1 VIGRL
6 QTAVEFAGEEAS
18 PWGALKL
25 IAGSANP
32 DLAAKISDQL
42 NVPLTDP
49 RLRRFPDGEINV
61 KIEDSMRGH
70 DVFVIQP
77 TSPPVNEHLMEL
89 FIILDALRRA
99 SAGRVTAVIPY
110 YGYAR
115 KERKTQPREP
125 ISAKLVANFI
135 TLAGADR
142 LLLLD
147 LHAEAIEG
155 FFDVPTDHLSPHR
168 IFADHLR
175 TLGLRH
181 ITVVAPDAGG
191 GRRAEA
197 VANQLEAPIA
207 FGYKRR
213 RCRSAE
219 QHAGPNQCTGLAPM
233 HFFQFLY
240 AQAAS
245 DRGQIQGLPA
255 CHAGGTAGMRKQL
268 NHAHAHLGRCRNRGV
283 GGENL
288 ESQHLQSVADQNSG
302 GLIEGFVAGG
312 PPAAQIIIVHRGQ
325 IVVHQRVGMNQFHR
339 GSGAIQLGQRNSQS
353 FSGGVNQN
361 GP

>member
-1 VIGRL
+1 MIGRL
-6 QTAVEFAGEEAS
+6 QTAVEYVAESAS
-18 PWGALKL
+18 PWGELKL
-25 IAGSANP
+25 LGGSANP
-32 DLAAKISDQL
+32 ALSEKISAQL
-42 NVPLTDP
+42 RVPLTDT
-49 RLRRFPDGEINV
+49 RLRRFADGEINV

-77 TSPPVNEHLMEL
+77 TCPPVNEHLMEL

-155 FFDVPTDHLSPHR
+155 FFDVPTDHLSPFR

-175 TLGLRH
+175 TLNLH
-181 ITVVAPDAGG
+181 NLTVVAPDAGG

-197 VANQLEAPIA
+197 VANQLQAPIA

-213 RCRSAE
+213 PEEDQAE
-219 QHAGPNQCTGLAPM
+219 VIAVSGDVKGRDCVVVEDIITT
-233 HFFQFLY
+233 
-240 AQAAS
+240 
-245 DRGQIQGLPA
+245 
-255 CHAGGTAGMRKQL
+255 GGTISKLAQSLRLQG
-268 NHAHAHLGRCRNRGV
+268 AHKVLIAATHPVLTGDAVDRLKKAQIDDVIVTDSVPIAPERLGPPITV
-283 GGENL
+283 L
-288 ESQHLQSVADQNSG
+288 SVAP
-302 GLIEGFVAGG
+302 LLAEA
-312 PPAAQIIIVHRGQ
+312 IIRVHENRS
-325 IVVHQRVGMNQFHR
+325 VSELFR
-339 GSGAIQLGQRNSQS
+339 
-353 FSGGVNQN
+353 
-361 GP
+361 

>member
-1 VIGRL
+1 MIGRL
-6 QTAVEFAGEEAS
+6 QTAVEYAGEESS

-32 DLAAKISDQL
+32 LLAGRISEKLDI
-42 NVPLTDP
+42 PLTDA

-125 ISAKLVANFI
+125 ISAKLIANFI

-142 LLLLD
+142 LLLFD

-168 IFADHLR
+168 IFADYLKTKNLHHL
-175 TLGLRH
+175 
-181 ITVVAPDAGG
+181 TVVAPDAGG

-197 VANQLEAPIA
+197 VANDLQAPIA

-213 RCRSAE
+213 
-219 QHAGPNQCTGLAPM
+219 TGDGDVDTIAV
-233 HFFQFLY
+233 
-240 AQAAS
+240 S
-245 DRGQIQGLPA
+245 GDVKGRDCVVVEDIITT
-255 CHAGGTAGMRKQL
+255 GGTISKVVQALRNQGAGRVLVAATHPVFTGNAVERLKQ
-268 NHAHAHLGRCRNRGV
+268 ADV
-283 GGENL
+283 E
-288 ESQHLQSVADQNSG
+288 EVIVTDSVPIDADK
-302 GLIEGFVAGG
+302 LG
-312 PPAAQIIIVHRGQ
+312 PP
-325 IVVHQRVGMNQFHR
+325 
-339 GSGAIQLGQRNSQS
+339 
-353 FSGGVNQN
+353 
-361 GP
+361 

>member
-1 VIGRL
+1 MIGRI
-6 QTAVEFAGEEAS
+6 QTAVEYAGEESS

-25 IAGSANP
+25 IGGSANP
-32 DLAAKISDQL
+32 ALAARISEQL
-42 NVPLTDP
+42 SVPLTDP
-49 RLRRFPDGEINV
+49 RLRHFPDGEINV

-70 DVFVIQP
+70 DVFVLQP

-99 SAGRVTAVIPY
+99 SAGRVTAVVPY

-168 IFADHLR
+168 IIAEYLKTRDLK
-175 TLGLRH
+175 H
-181 ITVVAPDAGG
+181 ITIVAPDAGG

-197 VANQLEAPIA
+197 VANDLNAPIA

-213 RCRSAE
+213 AGDEVEMIAVSGEVKGRDCVVVEDIITTGTTISKLAE
-219 QHAGPNQCTGLAPM
+219 SLHDQGAHRVLIAATHPVLTGDAVKRLKDAHVDEVIVTDSVPIPAEKLGPPITVL
-233 HFFQFLY
+233 
-240 AQAAS
+240 
-245 DRGQIQGLPA
+245 
-255 CHAGGTAGMRKQL
+255 
-268 NHAHAHLGRCRNRGV
+268 
-283 GGENL
+283 
-288 ESQHLQSVADQNSG
+288 SVAP
-302 GLIEGFVAGG
+302 LLAEA
-312 PPAAQIIIVHRGQ
+312 IIRVHENRS
-325 IVVHQRVGMNQFHR
+325 VSELFR
-339 GSGAIQLGQRNSQS
+339 
-353 FSGGVNQN
+353 
-361 GP
+361 

>member
-6 QTAVEFAGEEAS
+6 QTAVEFIGEASS
-18 PWGALKL
+18 PWGELKL
-25 IAGSANP
+25 LAGSANP
-32 DLAAKISDQL
+32 ELSGRISSEL
-42 NVPLTDP
+42 GVPLTDT
-49 RLRRFPDGEINV
+49 RMRRFADGEINV

-77 TSPPVNEHLMEL
+77 TCPPVNEHLMEL

-125 ISAKLVANFI
+125 ITAKLVANFI

-155 FFDVPTDHLSPHR
+155 FFDVPTDHLSPFR
-168 IFADHLR
+168 IFAEHLR
-175 TLGLRH
+175 DMNLHNL
-181 ITVVAPDAGG
+181 TVVAPDAGG

-197 VANQLEAPIA
+197 VANQLQAPIA

-213 RCRSAE
+213 PEEDQSEVIAVSGDVKGRDCVIVE
-219 QHAGPNQCTGLAPM
+219 DIITT
-233 HFFQFLY
+233 
-240 AQAAS
+240 
-245 DRGQIQGLPA
+245 
-255 CHAGGTAGMRKQL
+255 GGTISKLAESLRSQGATKVLVAATHPVLTGNAVDRLRK
-268 NHAHAHLGRCRNRGV
+268 AKIDDVIVTDSVPIAP
-283 GGENL
+283 ENL
-288 ESQHLQSVADQNSG
+288 GPPITVLSVAP
-302 GLIEGFVAGG
+302 LLAEA
-312 PPAAQIIIVHRGQ
+312 IIRVHENRS
-325 IVVHQRVGMNQFHR
+325 VSELFR
-339 GSGAIQLGQRNSQS
+339 
-353 FSGGVNQN
+353 
-361 GP
+361 

>member
-1 VIGRL
+1 MIGRL
-6 QTAVEFAGEEAS
+6 TTAVEFTGEEAS

-32 DLAAKISDQL
+32 LLANRISAILDI
-42 NVPLTDP
+42 PLTDA

-77 TSPPVNEHLMEL
+77 TSPPVNENLMEL

-99 SAGRVTAVIPY
+99 SAGRVTAVVPY

-125 ISAKLVANFI
+125 ISAKLIANFI

-142 LLLLD
+142 LLLFD

-168 IFADHLR
+168 IFADYLK
-175 TLGLRH
+175 TKNLRH
-181 ITVVAPDAGG
+181 LTIVAPDAGG

-197 VANQLEAPIA
+197 VANDLQAPIA

-213 RCRSAE
+213 SATDDSVE
-219 QHAGPNQCTGLAPM
+219 MIAVSGDVNGRDCVVVEDIITT
-233 HFFQFLY
+233 
-240 AQAAS
+240 
-245 DRGQIQGLPA
+245 
-255 CHAGGTAGMRKQL
+255 GGTISKVIQALRNQGAGRILVAATHPVFTGDAVERLKQSGVEEVIVTDSVPI
-268 NHAHAHLGRCRNRGV
+268 ATEKLGPPLTV
-283 GGENL
+283 L
-288 ESQHLQSVADQNSG
+288 SVAP
-302 GLIEGFVAGG
+302 LLAEAMIR
-312 PPAAQIIIVHRGQ
+312 VHENRS
-325 IVVHQRVGMNQFHR
+325 VSELFR
-339 GSGAIQLGQRNSQS
+339 
-353 FSGGVNQN
+353 
-361 GP
+361 

>member
-1 VIGRL
+1 MIGRL
-6 QTAVEFAGEEAS
+6 QTAVEYIGEASS
-18 PWGALKL
+18 PWGELKL
-25 IAGSANP
+25 IAGTANP
-32 DLAAKISDQL
+32 DLAAHISEVL
-42 NVPLTDP
+42 GVPLTSA
-49 RLRRFPDGEINV
+49 RLRRFADGEINV

-77 TSPPVNEHLMEL
+77 TCPPVNEHLMEL

-155 FFDVPTDHLSPHR
+155 FFDVPTDHLSPFR
-168 IFADHLR
+168 IFADYLR
-175 TLGLRH
+175 TLELRNL
-181 ITVVAPDAGG
+181 TVVAPDAGG

-197 VANQLEAPIA
+197 VANQLQAPIA

-213 RCRSAE
+213 PEEDQAE
-219 QHAGPNQCTGLAPM
+219 VIAVSGDVKGRDCVVVEDIITT
-233 HFFQFLY
+233 
-240 AQAAS
+240 
-245 DRGQIQGLPA
+245 
-255 CHAGGTAGMRKQL
+255 GGTITKLAQSLRLQGANRVLIAATHPVFTGDAVDRLRKAKIEEVIVTDSVPIPPEAMGPPITVL
-268 NHAHAHLGRCRNRGV
+268 
-283 GGENL
+283 
-288 ESQHLQSVADQNSG
+288 SVAP
-302 GLIEGFVAGG
+302 LLAEA
-312 PPAAQIIIVHRGQ
+312 IIRVHENRS
-325 IVVHQRVGMNQFHR
+325 VSELFR
-339 GSGAIQLGQRNSQS
+339 
-353 FSGGVNQN
+353 
-361 GP
+361 

>member
-6 QTAVEFAGEEAS
+6 QTAVEFIGEASS
-18 PWGALKL
+18 PWGELKL
-25 IAGSANP
+25 LGGSANP
-32 DLAAKISDQL
+32 DLSARISSEL
-42 NVPLTDP
+42 GVPLTDT
-49 RLRRFPDGEINV
+49 RMRRFADGEINV

-77 TSPPVNEHLMEL
+77 TCPPVNEHLMEL

-125 ISAKLVANFI
+125 ITAKLVANFI

-155 FFDVPTDHLSPHR
+155 FFDVPTDHLSPFR
-168 IFADHLR
+168 IFAEHLR
-175 TLGLRH
+175 DMNLHNL
-181 ITVVAPDAGG
+181 TVVAPDAGG

-197 VANQLEAPIA
+197 VANQLQAPIA

-213 RCRSAE
+213 PEEDQSEVIAVSGDVKGRDCVIVE
-219 QHAGPNQCTGLAPM
+219 DIITT
-233 HFFQFLY
+233 
-240 AQAAS
+240 
-245 DRGQIQGLPA
+245 
-255 CHAGGTAGMRKQL
+255 GGTISKLAESLRKQGATKVL
-268 NHAHAHLGRCRNRGV
+268 VAATHPVLTGNAVDRLRKANIDDV
-283 GGENL
+283 IVTDSVPIAQENL
-288 ESQHLQSVADQNSG
+288 GPPITVLSVAP
-302 GLIEGFVAGG
+302 LLAEA
-312 PPAAQIIIVHRGQ
+312 IIRVHENRS
-325 IVVHQRVGMNQFHR
+325 VSELFR
-339 GSGAIQLGQRNSQS
+339 
-353 FSGGVNQN
+353 
-361 GP
+361 

>member
-6 QTAVEFAGEEAS
+6 QTAVEFIGEASS
-18 PWGALKL
+18 PWGELKL

-32 DLAAKISDQL
+32 ALATRISEQL
-42 NVPLTDP
+42 NVPLTDA
-49 RLRRFPDGEINV
+49 RLRRFADGEINV

-77 TSPPVNEHLMEL
+77 TCPPVNEHLMEL

-99 SAGRVTAVIPY
+99 SAGRVTAVVPY

-168 IFADHLR
+168 IIADYLR
-175 TLGLRH
+175 ELNLHNLT
-181 ITVVAPDAGG
+181 IVAPDAGG

-197 VANQLEAPIA
+197 VANHMHAPIA

-213 RCRSAE
+213 SGDDEVEVIAVSGDVEGRTCVVVE
-219 QHAGPNQCTGLAPM
+219 DIITTGGTISKL
-233 HFFQFLY
+233 
-240 AQAAS
+240 AQALH
-245 DRGQIQGLPA
+245 DQG
-255 CHAGGTAGMRKQL
+255 
-268 NHAHAHLGRCRNRGV
+268 AHKVLIAATHPVFTGSAVARLKDARV
-283 GGENL
+283 DEVIVTDSVPIAPENMGPPITVL
-288 ESQHLQSVADQNSG
+288 SVAP
-302 GLIEGFVAGG
+302 LLAEA
-312 PPAAQIIIVHRGQ
+312 IIRVHENRS
-325 IVVHQRVGMNQFHR
+325 VSELFR
-339 GSGAIQLGQRNSQS
+339 
-353 FSGGVNQN
+353 
-361 GP
+361 

>member
-1 VIGRL
+1 LIGRL
-6 QTAVEFAGEEAS
+6 QTAVEYTGTEAS
-18 PWGALKL
+18 PWGELKL
-25 IAGSANP
+25 ISGSANMM
-32 DLAAKISDQL
+32 LAARIAEILDVQ
-42 NVPLTDP
+42 LTDP
-49 RLRRFPDGEINV
+49 RLRYFPDGEINV

-142 LLLLD
+142 LLLFD

-168 IFADHLR
+168 IFSEHLKEKKFKHL
-175 TLGLRH
+175 T
-181 ITVVAPDAGG
+181 IVAPDAGG

-197 VANQLEAPIA
+197 VANDLGAPIA

-213 RCRSAE
+213 TDEESVEVIAISGDVKGRDCVVVE
-219 QHAGPNQCTGLAPM
+219 DIITTGGTVSKL
-233 HFFQFLY
+233 
-240 AQAAS
+240 AQALRA
-245 DRGQIQGLPA
+245 QGANRVLIAATHPVLTGDA
-255 CHAGGTAGMRKQL
+255 MERLRRADVEEVIVTDTVPIPPEKVGTPLK
-268 NHAHAHLGRCRNRGV
+268 V
-283 GGENL
+283 I
-288 ESQHLQSVADQNSG
+288 SVAP
-302 GLIEGFVAGG
+302 LLAEA
-312 PPAAQIIIVHRGQ
+312 IIRVHENRS
-325 IVVHQRVGMNQFHR
+325 VSELFR
-339 GSGAIQLGQRNSQS
+339 
-353 FSGGVNQN
+353 
-361 GP
+361 

>member
-1 VIGRL
+1 
-6 QTAVEFAGEEAS
+6 
-18 PWGALKL
+18 
-25 IAGSANP
+25 
-32 DLAAKISDQL
+32 
-42 NVPLTDP
+42 
-49 RLRRFPDGEINV
+49 
-61 KIEDSMRGH
+61 MRGH

-99 SAGRVTAVIPY
+99 SAGRVTAVVPY

-155 FFDVPTDHLSPHR
+155 FFDVPTDHLSPFR

-175 TLGLRH
+175 TLNLH
-181 ITVVAPDAGG
+181 NLTVVAPDAGG

-197 VANQLEAPIA
+197 VANQLQAPIA

-213 RCRSAE
+213 PEEDQSEVIAVSGDVKGRDCVIVEDIITTGGTISKLAE
-219 QHAGPNQCTGLAPM
+219 SLRNQGATKVLVAATHPVLTGNAVDRLRNAKIDDVIVTDSVPIAAENLGPPITVLSVAP
-233 HFFQFLY
+233 
-240 AQAAS
+240 
-245 DRGQIQGLPA
+245 LPA
-255 CHAGGTAGMRKQL
+255 EAFLRVHAK
-268 NHAHAHLGRCRNRGV
+268 RGA
-283 GGENL
+283 
-288 ESQHLQSVADQNSG
+288 SVP
-302 GLIEGFVAGG
+302 F
-312 PPAAQIIIVHRGQ
+312 R
-325 IVVHQRVGMNQFHR
+325 
-339 GSGAIQLGQRNSQS
+339 
-353 FSGGVNQN
+353 
-361 GP
+361 

>member
-1 VIGRL
+1 LIGRL
-6 QTAVEFAGEEAS
+6 TTAVEFAGEEAS

-25 IAGSANP
+25 IGGSANP
-32 DLAAKISDQL
+32 ALAQKISDLLQ
-42 NVPLTDP
+42 VPVTDA

-77 TSPPVNEHLMEL
+77 TCPPVNEHLMEL

-99 SAGRVTAVIPY
+99 SAGRVTAVVPY

-125 ISAKLVANFI
+125 ITAKLIANFI

-168 IFADHLR
+168 IISEYLLSLNLHNL
-175 TLGLRH
+175 
-181 ITVVAPDAGG
+181 TVVAPDAGG
-191 GRRAEA
+191 GRRAEL
-197 VANQLEAPIA
+197 VANQLHAPIA

-213 RCRSAE
+213 
-219 QHAGPNQCTGLAPM
+219 TGDEDVEMIAV
-233 HFFQFLY
+233 
-240 AQAAS
+240 S
-245 DRGQIQGLPA
+245 GDVKGRDCVVVEDIITT
-255 CHAGGTAGMRKQL
+255 GGTISKLAESLRSQGARRVLIAATHPVLTGNAIERLKNAQ
-268 NHAHAHLGRCRNRGV
+268 V
-283 GGENL
+283 DEVIVTDSVPIPPDKL
-288 ESQHLQSVADQNSG
+288 ETPLITVLSVAP
-302 GLIEGFVAGG
+302 LLAEA
-312 PPAAQIIIVHRGQ
+312 IIRVHENRS
-325 IVVHQRVGMNQFHR
+325 VSELFR
-339 GSGAIQLGQRNSQS
+339 
-353 FSGGVNQN
+353 
-361 GP
+361 

>member
-1 VIGRL
+1 MIGRL
-6 QTAVEFAGEEAS
+6 QTAVEYSGNEIS
-18 PWGALKL
+18 PWGELKL
-25 IAGSANP
+25 IAASGNP
-32 DLAAKISDQL
+32 ALAELISEKLD
-42 NVPLTDP
+42 VPLTDP
-49 RLRRFPDGEINV
+49 RLRHFPDGEINV

-168 IFADHLR
+168 IFSEYLK
-175 TLGLRH
+175 GLDLKQL
-181 ITVVAPDAGG
+181 TVVAPDAGG

-197 VANQLEAPIA
+197 VANDLGAPIA

-213 RCRSAE
+213 PDEDSVEVIAVSGDVKGRDCVVVE
-219 QHAGPNQCTGLAPM
+219 DIITTGSTISKLAVA
-233 HFFQFLY
+233 L
-240 AQAAS
+240 
-245 DRGQIQGLPA
+245 
-255 CHAGGTAGMRKQL
+255 RKQGANKVL
-268 NHAHAHLGRCRNRGV
+268 ICATHPVLTGDAVERLRKAEVEEVIVTDSVPIPPEKLGPPV
-283 GGENL
+283 TVL
-288 ESQHLQSVADQNSG
+288 SVAP
-302 GLIEGFVAGG
+302 LLAEA
-312 PPAAQIIIVHRGQ
+312 IIRVHENRS
-325 IVVHQRVGMNQFHR
+325 VSALFK
-339 GSGAIQLGQRNSQS
+339 
-353 FSGGVNQN
+353 
-361 GP
+361 

>member
-1 VIGRL
+1 M
-6 QTAVEFAGEEAS
+6 EFVAESAS
-18 PWGALKL
+18 PWGELKL
-25 IAGSANP
+25 LAGTGNTA
-32 DLAAKISDQL
+32 LAEKISAEL
-42 NVPLTDP
+42 NVPLTDT
-49 RLRRFPDGEINV
+49 RLRRFADGEINV

-77 TSPPVNEHLMEL
+77 TCPPVNEHLMEL

-155 FFDVPTDHLSPHR
+155 FFDVPTDHLSPFR
-168 IFADHLR
+168 IFADYLR
-175 TLGLRH
+175 TKNLQNL
-181 ITVVAPDAGG
+181 TVVAPDAGG

-197 VANQLEAPIA
+197 VANQLGAPIA

-213 RCRSAE
+213 PEEDQAE
-219 QHAGPNQCTGLAPM
+219 VIAVSGDVKGRDCVVVEDIITT
-233 HFFQFLY
+233 
-240 AQAAS
+240 
-245 DRGQIQGLPA
+245 
-255 CHAGGTAGMRKQL
+255 GGTITKLAQSLRNQGARRVLIAATHPVLTGDAVDRLKRAQIEEVIVTDSVPI
-268 NHAHAHLGRCRNRGV
+268 APERLGPPMTV
-283 GGENL
+283 L
-288 ESQHLQSVADQNSG
+288 SVAP
-302 GLIEGFVAGG
+302 LLAEA
-312 PPAAQIIIVHRGQ
+312 IIRVHENRS
-325 IVVHQRVGMNQFHR
+325 VSELFR
-339 GSGAIQLGQRNSQS
+339 
-353 FSGGVNQN
+353 
-361 GP
+361 

>member
-1 VIGRL
+1 L
-6 QTAVEFAGEEAS
+6 QTAVEFIGEASS
-18 PWGALKL
+18 PWGELKL
-25 IAGSANP
+25 LAGSANP
-32 DLAAKISDQL
+32 DLSARISSEL
-42 NVPLTDP
+42 GVPLTDT
-49 RLRRFPDGEINV
+49 RMRRFADGEINV

-77 TSPPVNEHLMEL
+77 TCPPVNEHLMEL

-155 FFDVPTDHLSPHR
+155 FFDVPTDHLSPFR
-168 IFADHLR
+168 IFADYLS
-175 TLGLRH
+175 TLNLH
-181 ITVVAPDAGG
+181 NLTVVAPDAGG

-197 VANQLEAPIA
+197 VANVLQAPIA

-213 RCRSAE
+213 PEEDQAE
-219 QHAGPNQCTGLAPM
+219 VIAVSGDVKGRDCVVVEDIITT
-233 HFFQFLY
+233 
-240 AQAAS
+240 
-245 DRGQIQGLPA
+245 
-255 CHAGGTAGMRKQL
+255 GGTISKLAQSL
-268 NHAHAHLGRCRNRGV
+268 RNQGASRVLIAATHPVLTGDAV
-283 GGENL
+283 ARLRAAKIDEVIVTDSVPITAENL
-288 ESQHLQSVADQNSG
+288 GPPITVLSVAP
-302 GLIEGFVAGG
+302 LLAEA
-312 PPAAQIIIVHRGQ
+312 IIRVHENRS
-325 IVVHQRVGMNQFHR
+325 VSELFR
-339 GSGAIQLGQRNSQS
+339 
-353 FSGGVNQN
+353 
-361 GP
+361 

>member
-1 VIGRL
+1 LIGRL
-6 QTAVEFAGEEAS
+6 TSAVEYAGEEAS

-32 DLAAKISDQL
+32 ELAGRISDKL
-42 NVPLTDP
+42 GVPLTDA
-49 RLRRFPDGEINV
+49 RLRRFADGEINV

-77 TSPPVNEHLMEL
+77 TCPPVNEHLMEL

-99 SAGRVTAVIPY
+99 SAGRVTAVVPY

-168 IFADHLR
+168 IIADYLKTRNLH
-175 TLGLRH
+175 H
-181 ITVVAPDAGG
+181 ITIVAPDAGG

-197 VANQLEAPIA
+197 VANDLMAPIA

-213 RCRSAE
+213 PQDDQSEVIAVSGDVKGRDCVVVE
-219 QHAGPNQCTGLAPM
+219 DIITT
-233 HFFQFLY
+233 
-240 AQAAS
+240 
-245 DRGQIQGLPA
+245 
-255 CHAGGTAGMRKQL
+255 GGTIAKLAVALRSQGASKVL
-268 NHAHAHLGRCRNRGV
+268 VAATHPVLTGDAIAKLKNADVDEVIVTDSVPIPPEKLGPPLTV
-283 GGENL
+283 L
-288 ESQHLQSVADQNSG
+288 SVAP
-302 GLIEGFVAGG
+302 LLAEA
-312 PPAAQIIIVHRGQ
+312 IIRVHENRS
-325 IVVHQRVGMNQFHR
+325 VSELFR
-339 GSGAIQLGQRNSQS
+339 
-353 FSGGVNQN
+353 
-361 GP
+361 

>member
-6 QTAVEFAGEEAS
+6 STAVEYAGEESS
-18 PWGALKL
+18 PWGGLKL

-32 DLAAKISDQL
+32 VLAGRISEKLD
-42 NVPLTDP
+42 VPLTDA
-49 RLRRFPDGEINV
+49 RLRRFADGEINV

-77 TSPPVNEHLMEL
+77 TCPPVNENLMEL

-99 SAGRVTAVIPY
+99 SAGRVTAVVPY

-125 ISAKLVANFI
+125 ISAKLIANFI

-168 IFADHLR
+168 IFADYLKTR
-175 TLGLRH
+175 ALRH
-181 ITVVAPDAGG
+181 ITIVAPDAGG

-197 VANQLEAPIA
+197 VANNLEAPIA

-213 RCRSAE
+213 PQDDQSELIAVSGDVKGRDCVVVE
-219 QHAGPNQCTGLAPM
+219 DIITT
-233 HFFQFLY
+233 
-240 AQAAS
+240 
-245 DRGQIQGLPA
+245 
-255 CHAGGTAGMRKQL
+255 GGTIAKLSDALHKQGANRVL
-268 NHAHAHLGRCRNRGV
+268 IAATHPVLTGDAVERLKKAQVEEVIVTDSVPIPAEKLGPPITV
-283 GGENL
+283 L
-288 ESQHLQSVADQNSG
+288 SVAP
-302 GLIEGFVAGG
+302 LLAEA
-312 PPAAQIIIVHRGQ
+312 IIRVHENRS
-325 IVVHQRVGMNQFHR
+325 VSELFR
-339 GSGAIQLGQRNSQS
+339 
-353 FSGGVNQN
+353 
-361 GP
+361 

>member
-1 VIGRL
+1 MIGRM
-6 QTAVEFAGEEAS
+6 QTAVVYVAESAS
-18 PWGALKL
+18 PWGELKL
-25 IAGSANP
+25 LGGSANP
-32 DLAAKISDQL
+32 ALSEKISAQL
-42 NVPLTDP
+42 RVPLTDT
-49 RLRRFPDGEINV
+49 RLRRFADGEINV

-77 TSPPVNEHLMEL
+77 TCPPVNEHLMEL

-155 FFDVPTDHLSPHR
+155 FFDVPTDHLSPFR
-168 IFADHLR
+168 IFADYLR
-175 TLGLRH
+175 TLNLH
-181 ITVVAPDAGG
+181 NLTVVAPDAGG

-197 VANQLEAPIA
+197 VANVLQAPIA

-213 RCRSAE
+213 PEEDQAE
-219 QHAGPNQCTGLAPM
+219 VIAVSGDVKGRDCVVVEDIITT
-233 HFFQFLY
+233 
-240 AQAAS
+240 
-245 DRGQIQGLPA
+245 
-255 CHAGGTAGMRKQL
+255 GGTISKLAQSLRSQG
-268 NHAHAHLGRCRNRGV
+268 AHKVLIAATHPVLTGDAVDRLKKAQIDDVIVTDSVPIAPERLGPPITV
-283 GGENL
+283 L
-288 ESQHLQSVADQNSG
+288 SVAP
-302 GLIEGFVAGG
+302 LLAEA
-312 PPAAQIIIVHRGQ
+312 IIRVHENRS
-325 IVVHQRVGMNQFHR
+325 VSELFR
-339 GSGAIQLGQRNSQS
+339 
-353 FSGGVNQN
+353 
-361 GP
+361 

>member
-6 QTAVEFAGEEAS
+6 QTAVEYSGTETS
-18 PWGALKL
+18 PWGELKL
-25 IAGSANP
+25 IAPSGNP
-32 DLAAKISDQL
+32 ALAALISEKLD
-42 NVPLTDP
+42 VPLTDP
-49 RLRRFPDGEINV
+49 RLRHFPDGEINV

-168 IFADHLR
+168 IFSEYLK
-175 TLGLRH
+175 GLDLKQL
-181 ITVVAPDAGG
+181 TVVAPDAGG

-197 VANQLEAPIA
+197 VANDLGAPIA

-213 RCRSAE
+213 PDEDSVEVIAVSGDVKGRDCVVVE
-219 QHAGPNQCTGLAPM
+219 DIITTGTTISKLAVA
-233 HFFQFLY
+233 L
-240 AQAAS
+240 
-245 DRGQIQGLPA
+245 
-255 CHAGGTAGMRKQL
+255 RKQGANKVL
-268 NHAHAHLGRCRNRGV
+268 ICATHPVLTGDAVDRLKKADVEEVIVTDSVPIPPEKLGPPLTV
-283 GGENL
+283 L
-288 ESQHLQSVADQNSG
+288 SVAP
-302 GLIEGFVAGG
+302 LLAEA
-312 PPAAQIIIVHRGQ
+312 IIRVHENRS
-325 IVVHQRVGMNQFHR
+325 VSALFK
-339 GSGAIQLGQRNSQS
+339 
-353 FSGGVNQN
+353 
-361 GP
+361 

>member
-1 VIGRL
+1 L
-6 QTAVEFAGEEAS
+6 QTAVEFIGEASS
-18 PWGALKL
+18 PWGELKL
-25 IAGSANP
+25 LAGSANP
-32 DLAAKISDQL
+32 ALSSRISSEL
-42 NVPLTDP
+42 GVPLTDT
-49 RLRRFPDGEINV
+49 RMRRFADGEINV

-77 TSPPVNEHLMEL
+77 TCPPVNEHLMEL

-155 FFDVPTDHLSPHR
+155 FFDVPTDHLSPFR
-168 IFADHLR
+168 IFADYLS
-175 TLGLRH
+175 TLNLH
-181 ITVVAPDAGG
+181 NLTVVAPDAGG

-197 VANQLEAPIA
+197 VANVLQAPIA

-213 RCRSAE
+213 PEEDQAE
-219 QHAGPNQCTGLAPM
+219 VIAVSGDVKGRDCVVVEDIITT
-233 HFFQFLY
+233 
-240 AQAAS
+240 
-245 DRGQIQGLPA
+245 
-255 CHAGGTAGMRKQL
+255 GGTISKLAQSL
-268 NHAHAHLGRCRNRGV
+268 RNQGASRVLIAATHPVLTGDAV
-283 GGENL
+283 ARLRAAKIDEVIVTDSVPITAENL
-288 ESQHLQSVADQNSG
+288 GPPITVLSVAP
-302 GLIEGFVAGG
+302 LLAEA
-312 PPAAQIIIVHRGQ
+312 IIRVHENRS
-325 IVVHQRVGMNQFHR
+325 VSELFR
-339 GSGAIQLGQRNSQS
+339 
-353 FSGGVNQN
+353 
-361 GP
+361 